1 MGYGHLIDG
10 ETMKRITGTAVDCM
24 LIASIL
30 SVNFGLLTR
39 FFVPIM
45 LISIASIAVTAG
57 MCYFFS
63 RGLSKLQP
71 ERAITLFGIGMGT
84 TGSGFLLLRMMDPN
98 LTTSVARELAFFA
111 IALTFVGTH
120 LLYLLEPILPSFSIG
135 SIVAIYAAHMV
146 LGMPLWWWFARR
158 A

>member
-1 MGYGHLIDG
+1 
-10 ETMKRITGTAVDCM
+10 M

-30 SVNFGLLTR
+30 SVKFGLLAK

-45 LISIASIAVTAG
+45 LISFASIAVTAG
-57 MCYFFS
+57 MCCLFS
-63 RGLSKLQP
+63 RGLSKLRP

-84 TGSGFLLLRMMDPN
+84 TGSGFLLLRMMAPN
-98 LTTSVARELAFFA
+98 LSTPVARELAFFA

-120 LLYLLEPILPSFSIG
+120 LLYVLEPILPSFSIVA
-135 SIVAIYAAHMV
+135 IVAIYGAHMV
-146 LGMPLWWWFARR
+146 LGMALWRWFARR